1 MVVLE
6 YSLHIIFL
14 FELLLLSSVDTF
26 GAHNTVIYGIL
37 ALDVLKEVEPLTL
50 HNPVLVT

>member
-6 YSLHIIFL
+6 YSLHIMFL
-14 FELLLLSSVDTF
+14 FEHSLLTSIDTF
-26 GAHNTVIYGIL
+26 GANNTVIFVFL

>member
-1 MVVLE
+1 MLE
-6 YSLHIIFL
+6 YSLHIMFL
-14 FELLLLSSVDTF
+14 FEHSLLTSIDTF
-26 GAHNTVIYGIL
+26 GANNTVIYVFL